1 MKQAITCNS
10 VDVLHVRRKSGVCY
24 ISKLLVQIN
33 ASGSLIRCLM
43 VLTALVLRVAIALST
58 RGFFQPD
65 EYFQA
70 LEPAHHY
77 VFGYGHLTWEWV
89 SPAPLRSMIY
99 PALNIP
105 PFLLLKA
112 LGLDTRYP
120 DLLVSFVFMPSLLNS
135 IPCPR

>member
-1 MKQAITCNS
+1 M
-10 VDVLHVRRKSGVCY
+10 
-24 ISKLLVQIN
+24 
-33 ASGSLIRCLM
+33 M
-43 VLTALVLRVAIALST
+43 VLSALVLRVAIALST

-89 SPAPLRSMIY
+89 SPTPLRSMIY

-105 PFLLLKA
+105 PFLLLKM
-112 LGLDTRYP
+112 LGLDTKYP
-120 DLLVSFVFMPSLLNS
+120 DLLVSSELMFPLFDL
-135 IPCPR
+135 IPWLR